1 MGGRNRLRRG
11 RLWLTILVAMTLIRP
26 ATAREEV
33 RLQLQGTPRFQ
44 FAGYYAALAQGYYRD
59 SGLEVKIREA
69 SAGQDVVKSLM
80 DGTAEFG
87 VGNGD
92 LLLHRSRGYPLV
104 LLAAIFQYSPLTL
117 LASAERGIH
126 RLPDLAGRTLG
137 LQPEATELLVYLQR
151 EGFALDNLKILH
163 RKSDWSDIE
172 SGRVDALSA
181 SITETVYDANQRKSS
196 LVEFRPAAA
205 GMDFYGDILFTTES
219 QIHDHPT
226 RVAAFRAA
234 SLKGWRYAMEHTE
247 EVVDL
252 IEREYHPKPNRYELR
267 REAERL
273 RPLLFG
279 DVQEIGVMQPERWRR
294 IADTY
299 AEQGWLPR
307 DFPVERMLYSATSEN
322 EFGSSFAWW
331 LGGSLLLTMLVG
343 LPLFR
348 RQAGRRKISS
358 GACFHEM
365 ANAAPVMFWVSG
377 PDHQVTWFNRRWLD
391 FTGRPLE
398 QEIGDGWM
406 DRLHPEDR
414 QNCQAMQANHFAS
427 YQPFHQEYRLCRQDG
442 QYRWILESALPH
454 FDARSRFLG
463 YMGSCID
470 ITEHKSRA
478 ALLESILDSI
488 DEGVLV
494 IAADGRVIAANH
506 HFQKLWRIPD
516 ELMAQ
521 GQDEALLNFVLDQ
534 LEDPEDFLRKV
545 RHLYHSDEVHQDLL
559 YFKDERIFARF
570 TRPLVTG
577 RECGRLWSFRDITR
591 MHRAEI
597 ALKIAKEEAEQA
609 NQAKSDFLSRM
620 SHEFRTPL
628 NSIVGFSQLL
638 DKDSDG
644 ALSPRQREFVDHIQH
659 SSQYLLSLIN
669 EVLDLARIESGRLE
683 LSIQPLD
690 LPPLLEE
697 CLQLAHPIA
706 ASRQIHIHLVTPQN
720 WQVMA
725 DAARLKQV
733 LLNLLSNAI
742 KYNRSGGRVWLSCT
756 ETSAGRVRIDIADNG
771 PGIPEESQIGIFQP
785 FHRLGAEKSAIEGT
799 GIGLTIS
806 KHLMEG
812 MGGQIGFSSRPG
824 SGSTFWIELP
834 ATFRHDFLPVAVPLA
849 PEPGHPSVSPL
860 SRQPKQVLY
869 VEDNPVNVLLMQN
882 TLARMSDVELKI
894 ATTGETGLSMALKEP
909 PDLILMDIHLPGM
922 SGYDTLKHLR
932 QHPETRDIP
941 VIAVSAAA
949 LSEEIAQGL
958 AAGFRRY
965 ITKPFNI
972 QDLLKQIRENLDQAP

>member
-1 MGGRNRLRRG
+1 MRLRRSW
-11 RLWLTILVAMTLIRP
+11 LWLPLLVALTAIRP
-26 ATAREEV
+26 ATAMDNE
-33 RLQLQGTPRFQ
+33 
-44 FAGYYAALAQGYYRD
+44 LA
-59 SGLEVKIREA
+59 
-69 SAGQDVVKSLM
+69 
-80 DGTAEFG
+80 
-87 VGNGD
+87 
-92 LLLHRSRGYPLV
+92 P
-104 LLAAIFQYSPLTL
+104 P
-117 LASAERGIH
+117 
-126 RLPDLAGRTLG
+126 
-137 LQPEATELLVYLQR
+137 
-151 EGFALDNLKILH
+151 
-163 RKSDWSDIE
+163 
-172 SGRVDALSA
+172 
-181 SITETVYDANQRKSS
+181 
-196 LVEFRPAAA
+196 
-205 GMDFYGDILFTTES
+205 
-219 QIHDHPT
+219 
-226 RVAAFRAA
+226 
-234 SLKGWRYAMEHTE
+234 
-247 EVVDL
+247 
-252 IEREYHPKPNRYELR
+252 
-267 REAERL
+267 
-273 RPLLFG
+273 
-279 DVQEIGVMQPERWRR
+279 
-294 IADTY
+294 
-299 AEQGWLPR
+299 
-307 DFPVERMLYSATSEN
+307 
-322 EFGSSFAWW
+322 FAWW
-331 LGGSLLLTMLVG
+331 LGGGVLLAMLGGV
-343 LPLFR
+343 PFFR
-348 RQAGRRKISS
+348 WRAGRRKISR
-358 GACFHEM
+358 GTCFRET

-414 QNCQAMQANHFAS
+414 QSCQTRREDYFAAQ
-427 YQPFHQEYRLCRQDG
+427 QPFHQEYRLRRQDG
-442 QYRWILESALPH
+442 HYRWILESALPH
-454 FDARSRFLG
+454 FDARGRFLG

-470 ITEHKSRA
+470 ITEHKSHE
-478 ALLESILDSI
+478 ALLESTLDSI
-488 DEGVLV
+488 EEGVLV

-521 GQDEALLNFVLDQ
+521 GQDAALLSFVLDQ

-545 RHLYHSDEVHQDLL
+545 RHLYHSDEIHQDLL

-577 RECGRLWSFRDITR
+577 KQWGRLWSFRDITR
-591 MHRAEI
+591 MRHAEI
-597 ALKIAKEEAEQA
+597 ALQVAKEEAEQA

-628 NSIVGFSQLL
+628 NAIVGFSQLL
-638 DKDSDG
+638 DEDADG
-644 ALSPRQREFVDHIQH
+644 VLSPRQREFVNHIQH
-659 SSQYLLSLIN
+659 SSRYLLSLIN

-697 CLQLAHPIA
+697 CLQLAHPLA
-706 ASRQIHIHLVTPQN
+706 VNRQIRIHLVTPQN

-733 LLNLLSNAI
+733 VLNLLSNAI
-742 KYNRSGGRVWLSCT
+742 KYNRNGGWVWLSCT
-756 ETSAGRVRIDIADNG
+756 ETVTGRLRIDVADNG
-771 PGIPEESQIGIFQP
+771 PGIPEESQVGIFQP
-785 FHRLGAEKSAIEGT
+785 FQRLGAEQSTIEGT
-799 GIGLTIS
+799 GIGLAIS

-834 ATFRHDFLPVAVPLA
+834 ASLRHELPPPDAPLA
-849 PEPGHPSVSPL
+849 PEPRRSSASPTP
-860 SRQPKQVLY
+860 RQPKQVLY

-882 TLARMSDVELKI
+882 TLAKMPDLELKI
-894 ATTGETGLSMALKEP
+894 ATTGETGLSMALKAP

-949 LSEEIAQGL
+949 LSEEIERGL

-972 QDLLKQIRENLDQAP
+972 QDLLNQMREDLDTAP

>member
-1 MGGRNRLRRG
+1 MRLRRSW
-11 RLWLTILVAMTLIRP
+11 LWLTLLVALTTIRP
-26 ATAREEV
+26 ATAMDDE
-33 RLQLQGTPRFQ
+33 
-44 FAGYYAALAQGYYRD
+44 LA
-59 SGLEVKIREA
+59 
-69 SAGQDVVKSLM
+69 
-80 DGTAEFG
+80 
-87 VGNGD
+87 
-92 LLLHRSRGYPLV
+92 P
-104 LLAAIFQYSPLTL
+104 P
-117 LASAERGIH
+117 
-126 RLPDLAGRTLG
+126 
-137 LQPEATELLVYLQR
+137 
-151 EGFALDNLKILH
+151 
-163 RKSDWSDIE
+163 
-172 SGRVDALSA
+172 
-181 SITETVYDANQRKSS
+181 
-196 LVEFRPAAA
+196 
-205 GMDFYGDILFTTES
+205 
-219 QIHDHPT
+219 
-226 RVAAFRAA
+226 
-234 SLKGWRYAMEHTE
+234 
-247 EVVDL
+247 
-252 IEREYHPKPNRYELR
+252 
-267 REAERL
+267 
-273 RPLLFG
+273 
-279 DVQEIGVMQPERWRR
+279 
-294 IADTY
+294 
-299 AEQGWLPR
+299 
-307 DFPVERMLYSATSEN
+307 
-322 EFGSSFAWW
+322 FAWW
-331 LGGSLLLTMLVG
+331 LGGGVLLAMLGGV
-343 LPLFR
+343 PFFR
-348 RQAGRRKISS
+348 WRAGHRKISR
-358 GACFHEM
+358 GTCFRET

-414 QNCQAMQANHFAS
+414 QSCQTRREDYFAAQ
-427 YQPFHQEYRLCRQDG
+427 QPFHQEYRLRRQDG
-442 QYRWILESALPH
+442 HYRWILESALPH
-454 FDARSRFLG
+454 FDARGRFLG

-470 ITEHKSRA
+470 ITEHKSHE
-478 ALLESILDSI
+478 ALLESTLDSI
-488 DEGVLV
+488 EEGVLV

-521 GQDEALLNFVLDQ
+521 GQDAALLSFVLDQ

-545 RHLYHSDEVHQDLL
+545 RHLYHSDEIHQDLL

-577 RECGRLWSFRDITR
+577 KQWGRLWSFRDITR
-591 MHRAEI
+591 MRHAEI
-597 ALKIAKEEAEQA
+597 ALQVAKEEAEQA

-628 NSIVGFSQLL
+628 NAIVGFSQLL
-638 DKDSDG
+638 DEDADG
-644 ALSPRQREFVDHIQH
+644 VLSPRQREFVNHIQH
-659 SSQYLLSLIN
+659 SSRYLLSLIN

-697 CLQLAHPIA
+697 CLQLAHPLA
-706 ASRQIHIHLVTPQN
+706 VNRQIRIHLVTPQN

-733 LLNLLSNAI
+733 VLNLLSNAI
-742 KYNRSGGRVWLSCT
+742 KYNRNGGWVWLSCT
-756 ETSAGRVRIDIADNG
+756 ETVTGRLRIDVADNG
-771 PGIPEESQIGIFQP
+771 PGIPEESQVGIFQP
-785 FHRLGAEKSAIEGT
+785 FQRLGAEQSTIEGT
-799 GIGLTIS
+799 GIGLAIS

-834 ATFRHDFLPVAVPLA
+834 ASLRHELPPPDAPLA
-849 PEPGHPSVSPL
+849 PEPRRSSAPPTP
-860 SRQPKQVLY
+860 RQPKQVLY

-882 TLARMSDVELKI
+882 TLARMADIQLKI

-922 SGYDTLKHLR
+922 SGYDTLRHLR

-949 LSEEIAQGL
+949 LSEEIERGL

-972 QDLLKQIRENLDQAP
+972 QDLLNQMREDLDTAP

>member
-1 MGGRNRLRRG
+1 MRLRRSW
-11 RLWLTILVAMTLIRP
+11 LWLTLLVALTTIRP
-26 ATAREEV
+26 ATAMDDE
-33 RLQLQGTPRFQ
+33 
-44 FAGYYAALAQGYYRD
+44 LA
-59 SGLEVKIREA
+59 
-69 SAGQDVVKSLM
+69 
-80 DGTAEFG
+80 
-87 VGNGD
+87 
-92 LLLHRSRGYPLV
+92 P
-104 LLAAIFQYSPLTL
+104 P
-117 LASAERGIH
+117 
-126 RLPDLAGRTLG
+126 
-137 LQPEATELLVYLQR
+137 
-151 EGFALDNLKILH
+151 
-163 RKSDWSDIE
+163 
-172 SGRVDALSA
+172 
-181 SITETVYDANQRKSS
+181 
-196 LVEFRPAAA
+196 
-205 GMDFYGDILFTTES
+205 
-219 QIHDHPT
+219 
-226 RVAAFRAA
+226 
-234 SLKGWRYAMEHTE
+234 
-247 EVVDL
+247 
-252 IEREYHPKPNRYELR
+252 
-267 REAERL
+267 
-273 RPLLFG
+273 
-279 DVQEIGVMQPERWRR
+279 
-294 IADTY
+294 
-299 AEQGWLPR
+299 
-307 DFPVERMLYSATSEN
+307 
-322 EFGSSFAWW
+322 FAWW
-331 LGGSLLLTMLVG
+331 LGGGVLLAMLGGV
-343 LPLFR
+343 PFFR
-348 RQAGRRKISS
+348 WRAGRRKISR
-358 GACFHEM
+358 GTCFRET

-414 QNCQAMQANHFAS
+414 QSCQTRREDYFAAQ
-427 YQPFHQEYRLCRQDG
+427 QPFHQEYRLRRQDG
-442 QYRWILESALPH
+442 HYRWILESALPH
-454 FDARSRFLG
+454 FDARGRFLG

-470 ITEHKSRA
+470 ITEHKSHE
-478 ALLESILDSI
+478 ALLESTLDSI
-488 DEGVLV
+488 EEGVLV

-521 GQDEALLNFVLDQ
+521 GQDAALLSFVLDQ

-545 RHLYHSDEVHQDLL
+545 RHLYHSDEIHQDLL

-577 RECGRLWSFRDITR
+577 KQWGRLWSFRDITR
-591 MHRAEI
+591 MRHAEI
-597 ALKIAKEEAEQA
+597 ALQVAKEEAEQA

-628 NSIVGFSQLL
+628 NAIVGFSQLL
-638 DKDSDG
+638 DEDADG
-644 ALSPRQREFVDHIQH
+644 VLSPRQREFVNHIQH
-659 SSQYLLSLIN
+659 SSRYLLSLIN

-697 CLQLAHPIA
+697 CLQLAHPLA
-706 ASRQIHIHLVTPQN
+706 VSRQIRIHLVTPQN

-733 LLNLLSNAI
+733 VLNLLSNAI
-742 KYNRSGGRVWLSCT
+742 KYNRNGGWVWLSCT
-756 ETSAGRVRIDIADNG
+756 ETVTGRLRIDVADNG
-771 PGIPEESQIGIFQP
+771 PGIPEESQVGIFQP
-785 FHRLGAEKSAIEGT
+785 FQRLGAEQSTIEGT
-799 GIGLTIS
+799 GIGLAIS

-834 ATFRHDFLPVAVPLA
+834 ASLRHELPPPDAPLA
-849 PEPGHPSVSPL
+849 PEPRRSSAPPTP
-860 SRQPKQVLY
+860 RQPKQVLY

-882 TLARMSDVELKI
+882 TLARMPDIQLKI
-894 ATTGETGLSMALKEP
+894 ATTGETGLSMALKAP

-949 LSEEIAQGL
+949 LSEEIERGL

-972 QDLLKQIRENLDQAP
+972 QDLLNQMREDLDTAP

>member
-1 MGGRNRLRRG
+1 MRLRRSW
-11 RLWLTILVAMTLIRP
+11 LWLPLLVALTAIRP
-26 ATAREEV
+26 ATAMDNE
-33 RLQLQGTPRFQ
+33 
-44 FAGYYAALAQGYYRD
+44 LA
-59 SGLEVKIREA
+59 
-69 SAGQDVVKSLM
+69 
-80 DGTAEFG
+80 
-87 VGNGD
+87 
-92 LLLHRSRGYPLV
+92 P
-104 LLAAIFQYSPLTL
+104 P
-117 LASAERGIH
+117 
-126 RLPDLAGRTLG
+126 
-137 LQPEATELLVYLQR
+137 
-151 EGFALDNLKILH
+151 
-163 RKSDWSDIE
+163 
-172 SGRVDALSA
+172 
-181 SITETVYDANQRKSS
+181 
-196 LVEFRPAAA
+196 
-205 GMDFYGDILFTTES
+205 
-219 QIHDHPT
+219 
-226 RVAAFRAA
+226 
-234 SLKGWRYAMEHTE
+234 
-247 EVVDL
+247 
-252 IEREYHPKPNRYELR
+252 
-267 REAERL
+267 
-273 RPLLFG
+273 
-279 DVQEIGVMQPERWRR
+279 
-294 IADTY
+294 
-299 AEQGWLPR
+299 
-307 DFPVERMLYSATSEN
+307 
-322 EFGSSFAWW
+322 FAWW
-331 LGGSLLLTMLVG
+331 LGGGVLLAMLGGV
-343 LPLFR
+343 PFFR
-348 RQAGRRKISS
+348 WRAGRRKISR
-358 GACFHEM
+358 GTCFRET

-414 QNCQAMQANHFAS
+414 QSCQTRREDYFAAQ
-427 YQPFHQEYRLCRQDG
+427 QPFHQEYRLRRQDG
-442 QYRWILESALPH
+442 HYRWILESALPH
-454 FDARSRFLG
+454 FDARGRFLG

-470 ITEHKSRA
+470 ITEHKSHE
-478 ALLESILDSI
+478 ALLESTLDSI
-488 DEGVLV
+488 EEGVLV

-521 GQDEALLNFVLDQ
+521 GQDAALLSFVLDQ

-545 RHLYHSDEVHQDLL
+545 RHLYHSDEIHQDLL

-577 RECGRLWSFRDITR
+577 KQWGRLWSFRDITR
-591 MHRAEI
+591 MRHAEI
-597 ALKIAKEEAEQA
+597 ALQVAKEEAEQA

-628 NSIVGFSQLL
+628 NAIVGFSQLL
-638 DKDSDG
+638 DEDADG
-644 ALSPRQREFVDHIQH
+644 VLSPRQREFVNHIQH
-659 SSQYLLSLIN
+659 SSRYLLSLIN

-697 CLQLAHPIA
+697 CLQLAHPLA
-706 ASRQIHIHLVTPQN
+706 VNRQIRIHLVTPQN

-733 LLNLLSNAI
+733 VLNLLSNAI
-742 KYNRSGGRVWLSCT
+742 KYNRNGGWVWLSCT
-756 ETSAGRVRIDIADNG
+756 ETVTGRLRIDVADNG
-771 PGIPEESQIGIFQP
+771 PGIPEESQVGIFQP
-785 FHRLGAEKSAIEGT
+785 FQRLGAEQSTIEGT
-799 GIGLTIS
+799 GIGLAIS

-834 ATFRHDFLPVAVPLA
+834 ASLRHELPPPDAPLA
-849 PEPGHPSVSPL
+849 PEPRRSSASPTP
-860 SRQPKQVLY
+860 RQPKQVLY

-882 TLARMSDVELKI
+882 TLARMPDIELKI
-894 ATTGETGLSMALKEP
+894 ATTGETGLSMALKAP

-949 LSEEIAQGL
+949 LSEEIERGL

-972 QDLLKQIRENLDQAP
+972 QDLLNQMREDLDTAP

>member
-1 MGGRNRLRRG
+1 MRLRRSW
-11 RLWLTILVAMTLIRP
+11 LWLPLLVALTAIRP
-26 ATAREEV
+26 ATAMDNE
-33 RLQLQGTPRFQ
+33 
-44 FAGYYAALAQGYYRD
+44 LA
-59 SGLEVKIREA
+59 
-69 SAGQDVVKSLM
+69 
-80 DGTAEFG
+80 
-87 VGNGD
+87 
-92 LLLHRSRGYPLV
+92 P
-104 LLAAIFQYSPLTL
+104 P
-117 LASAERGIH
+117 
-126 RLPDLAGRTLG
+126 
-137 LQPEATELLVYLQR
+137 
-151 EGFALDNLKILH
+151 
-163 RKSDWSDIE
+163 
-172 SGRVDALSA
+172 
-181 SITETVYDANQRKSS
+181 
-196 LVEFRPAAA
+196 
-205 GMDFYGDILFTTES
+205 
-219 QIHDHPT
+219 
-226 RVAAFRAA
+226 
-234 SLKGWRYAMEHTE
+234 
-247 EVVDL
+247 
-252 IEREYHPKPNRYELR
+252 
-267 REAERL
+267 
-273 RPLLFG
+273 
-279 DVQEIGVMQPERWRR
+279 
-294 IADTY
+294 
-299 AEQGWLPR
+299 
-307 DFPVERMLYSATSEN
+307 
-322 EFGSSFAWW
+322 FAWW
-331 LGGSLLLTMLVG
+331 LGGGVLLAMLGG
-343 LPLFR
+343 LPFFR
-348 RQAGRRKISS
+348 WQTGRRKISR
-358 GACFHEM
+358 GTCFRET

-414 QNCQAMQANHFAS
+414 QSCQTRREDYFAAQ
-427 YQPFHQEYRLCRQDG
+427 QPFHQEYRLRRQDG
-442 QYRWILESALPH
+442 HYRWILESALPH
-454 FDARSRFLG
+454 FDARGRFLG

-470 ITEHKSRA
+470 ITEHKSHE
-478 ALLESILDSI
+478 ALLESTLDSI
-488 DEGVLV
+488 EEGVLV

-521 GQDEALLNFVLDQ
+521 GQDAALLSFVLDQ

-545 RHLYHSDEVHQDLL
+545 RHLYHSDEIHQDLL

-577 RECGRLWSFRDITR
+577 KQWGRLWSFRDITR
-591 MHRAEI
+591 MRHAEI
-597 ALKIAKEEAEQA
+597 ALQVAKEEAEQA

-628 NSIVGFSQLL
+628 NAIVGFSQLL
-638 DKDSDG
+638 DEDADG
-644 ALSPRQREFVDHIQH
+644 VLSPRQREFVNHIQH
-659 SSQYLLSLIN
+659 SSRYLLSLIN

-697 CLQLAHPIA
+697 CLQLAHPLA
-706 ASRQIHIHLVTPQN
+706 VNRQIRIHLVTPQN

-733 LLNLLSNAI
+733 VLNLLSNAI
-742 KYNRSGGRVWLSCT
+742 KYNRNGGWVWLSCT
-756 ETSAGRVRIDIADNG
+756 ETVTGRLRIDVADNG
-771 PGIPEESQIGIFQP
+771 PGIPEESQVGIFQP
-785 FHRLGAEKSAIEGT
+785 FQRLGAEQSTIEGT
-799 GIGLTIS
+799 GIGLAIS

-834 ATFRHDFLPVAVPLA
+834 ASLRHELPPPDAPLA
-849 PEPGHPSVSPL
+849 PEPRRSSASPTP
-860 SRQPKQVLY
+860 RQPKQVLY

-882 TLARMSDVELKI
+882 TLARMPDIELKI
-894 ATTGETGLSMALKEP
+894 ATTGETGLSMALKAP

-949 LSEEIAQGL
+949 LSEEIERGL

-972 QDLLKQIRENLDQAP
+972 QDLLNQMREDLDTAP